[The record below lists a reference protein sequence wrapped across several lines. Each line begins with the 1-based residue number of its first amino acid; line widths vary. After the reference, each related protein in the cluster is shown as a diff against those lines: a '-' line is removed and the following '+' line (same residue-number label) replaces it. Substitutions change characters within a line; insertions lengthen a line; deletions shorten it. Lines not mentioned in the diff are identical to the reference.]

1 MIFLR
6 TNKMKKNQKKK
17 KFYRNF
23 RIKAAAAEAA
33 ASKDINPDINLGF
46 SHLSFENKVKS

>member
-1 MIFLR
+1 
-6 TNKMKKNQKKK
+6 MKKNRKK

-23 RIKAAAAEAA
+23 RMKAAAAEAA

-46 SHLSFENKVKS
+46 SHLSFEKKVKS